1 MSFITS
7 TRIRQ
12 IGERVEVMQHRQG
25 QASVMLT
32 FSASEAEVLAE
43 ALAAKATEAR
53 AARRDARLSVQAVE

>member
-12 IGERVEVMQHRQG
+12 IGERVEVIQHRQG
-25 QASVMLT
+25 QASVTLT
-32 FSASEAEVLAE
+32 LTPGEAEVLAE

-53 AARRDARLSVQAVE
+53 SAQRDAWGEAQAAE